1 MPQVA
6 EQTLELVDT
15 VLQEHSSERIV
26 ALTDDLTVT
35 EEILEVA
42 KVVDHD
48 MPQITKKICEVRQ
61 STTTGARAA
70 LHGGADCG

>member
-48 MPQITKKICEVRQ
+48 MPQIT
-61 STTTGARAA
+61 
-70 LHGGADCG
+70 